1 MIDLE
6 ISLVE
11 AFSWSLNEIDATDIE
26 TLLPFVRR
34 YSARRMQSAGRLSA
48 GGQQPQEKA
57 FCDQVGWL

>member
-34 YSARRMQSAGRLSA
+34 YSARRLPADRLSA
-48 GGQQPQEKA
+48 GSQQPQKKA